1 MISYTSEPKGAA
13 VFISNPVRNYHV
25 FVKGL
30 YLSPWIYIVV
40 LPHLCLVGPWAWFW
54 GISQAALF
62 FAYSVFVSTF
72 YLALAFFFVEGFP
85 FVNAFRKSRSN
96 EMGVPLMGSMVVIA
110 LLTGIQWFL
119 FRSLLLAVG
128 ATAGAA
134 ALAVILLPISMRRME
149 EKARKNLQLLNLSPQ
164 SIFKEPD

>member
-1 MISYTSEPKGAA
+1 MGAA
-13 VFISNPVRNYHV
+13 VFINNPVRNYRI

-30 YLSPWIYIVV
+30 YLLPWIYIIV
-40 LPHLCLVGPWAWFW
+40 LPHLCMVVPWAWFW
-54 GISQAALF
+54 GISPAALF
-62 FAYSVFVSTF
+62 FAYSMFVSTF

-85 FVNAFRKSRSN
+85 FVNAFNKSRSN
-96 EMGVPLMGSMVVIA
+96 EMGVPLMGSMILIA

-119 FRSLLLAVG
+119 FRSMLFAIG
-128 ATAGAA
+128 ATGAA
-134 ALAVILLPISMRRME
+134 AVLAIILLLISMRRME

>member
-13 VFISNPVRNYHV
+13 VFINNPVRNYHV

-40 LPHLCLVGPWAWFW
+40 LPHLCLIVPWAWFW

-62 FAYSVFVSTF
+62 FAYSLFMSTF
-72 YLALAFFFVEGFP
+72 YLASAFFFVEGFP
-85 FVNAFRKSRSN
+85 FVNAFKKSRSN
-96 EMGVPLMGSMVVIA
+96 EMGVPLIGSMVVIA

-119 FRSLLLAVG
+119 FRSLMLAVG
-128 ATAGAA
+128 ATAGVAA
-134 ALAVILLPISMRRME
+134 IAVILLPISMRRME